1 MEKTISYTKEAITL
15 EKWRDWV
22 SGKLEEGAALAIW
35 KLPHSDEINV
45 IVDSNVEKGS
55 GRINNFESRKGF
67 LFAPFNAD
75 SDWYYLQS
83 LTVLRLKFNNSDL
96 EIIEGEPADWPK
108 STSLSEKKKQVKA
121 KTNYHTGRNAKP
133 LDTDADHFKNIVE
146 NAIQRIED
154 GQFEKVVP
162 ARKWSRKIDEN
173 FDLLDIYQKATN
185 KYPRAMVSLVSIP
198 KVGTWLGASPETL
211 IQMDQNS
218 IFKTVALAGTQAF
231 QNQDLRDVTWTQKE
245 IEEQAFVRRYIINC
259 FKKIRLREFD
269 EIGPK
274 SSISGNLIHLKTEFR
289 VDTVRTNFPDLPQIM
304 LELLHPTSAIC
315 GMPKE
320 PALAFLKEYEGFDR
334 EFFSGFLGP
343 IGINNEMHVFV
354 NLRCMQ
360 VNENSVT
367 FYAGAG
373 VTQDSVPEKE
383 WIETKIKMETLNSL
397 LT

>member
-1 MEKTISYTKEAITL
+1 VEETINYTKETNTL
-15 EKWRDWV
+15 EKWRDWIN
-22 SGKLEEGAALAIW
+22 GKLEEGAALAIW
-35 KLPHSDEINV
+35 KLPHSNEINV
-45 IVDSNVEKGS
+45 IVDNNVEKGS
-55 GRINNFESRKGF
+55 GRIRNFESRKGF
-67 LFAPFNAD
+67 LFAPFNEN
-75 SDWYYLQS
+75 SNWYFLHS
-83 LTVLRLKFNNSDL
+83 LTVIRLKFDNRNL
-96 EIIEGEPADWPK
+96 EIIDGEPADWPK
-108 STSLSEKKKQVKA
+108 STSHLEKKSQGKRKVSF
-121 KTNYHTGRNAKP
+121 YTGNVAKP
-133 LDTDADHFKNIVE
+133 IDTDAEHFKNIVE
-146 NAIQRIED
+146 NAIQRIDD

-162 ARKWSRKIDEN
+162 ARKWSRKTDEN
-173 FDLLDIYQKATN
+173 FDLLDIYQKAAN
-185 KYPRAMVSLVSIP
+185 QYPRAMVSLVSIP

-211 IQMDQNS
+211 IQMDQNG

-245 IEEQAFVRRYIINC
+245 IEEQAFVSRYIINC

-289 VDTVRTNFPDLPQIM
+289 VDTVKTNFPDLPQVM
-304 LELLHPTSAIC
+304 LELLHPTSAVC

-320 PALAFLKEYEGFDR
+320 PALAFLQLQEGFDR
-334 EFFSGFLGP
+334 EFFSGYLGP

-360 VNENSVT
+360 VNDNSVT

-383 WIETKIKMETLNSL
+383 WLETKIKMETLNSL